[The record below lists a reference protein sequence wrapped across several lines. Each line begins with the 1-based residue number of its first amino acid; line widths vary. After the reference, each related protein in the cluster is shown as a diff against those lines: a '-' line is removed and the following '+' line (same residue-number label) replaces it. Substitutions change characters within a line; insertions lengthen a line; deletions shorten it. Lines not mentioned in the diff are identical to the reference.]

1 MTIFRYL
8 NRQILQVMSAV
19 TLILL
24 VVALTSRFIQY
35 LGDAV
40 AGKLA
45 SDVLLL
51 LMFYRLPDFLLVI
64 LPLALF
70 LGILLAYGRMYAEN
84 EMVVL
89 LGSGVSQA
97 KLLQLSLGTAAFVT
111 ILVALLSMAI
121 APWGIRNTEQ
131 LKQDQEQLTEI
142 DLIVAGQFQ
151 SFGEGGRVTY
161 AERTSNAGAD
171 GKQLEN
177 VFVAIRTQE
186 AEAADDGTE
195 STEVFNPDASQDQG
209 SLRLIIAAS
218 ARPEIDPETGARF
231 MRMENVVQY
240 DGNPGQA
247 DYSVGQ
253 FDVQGIL
260 LPEATSFEEIIEEKA
275 FGTFDLVGSA
285 EPEHQAELQW
295 RISTLI
301 MIPIITLIA
310 VPLSRVNPR
319 QGRYS
324 KLVPAALLYA
334 SYFVLLQFCRDLIAD
349 AVISPL
355 IGMWWVHILY
365 GSLGY
370 LFYRGFSPLNWFIS
384 SLHLAKNKVLSK

>member
-1 MTIFRYL
+1 
-8 NRQILQVMSAV
+8 MSAV

-64 LPLALF
+64 LPLSLF

-89 LGSGVSQA
+89 LGSGVSQG
-97 KLLQLSLGTAAFVT
+97 KLLQLSMGTAALVT
-111 ILVALLSMAI
+111 VLVAILSMAV

-161 AERTSNAGAD
+161 AERTSNLD
-171 GKQLEN
+171 SEGKQLEN

-186 AEAADDGTE
+186 ADQDDTVSEGGEMDARFDPTAAQ
-195 STEVFNPDASQDQG
+195 NQG
-209 SLRLIIAAS
+209 SLRLIIAES

-231 MRMENVVQY
+231 MRMENVMQY

-260 LPEATSFEEIIEEKA
+260 LPEATSFEEVIEEKA
-275 FGTFDLVGSA
+275 LGTSELIGST
-285 EPEHQAELQW
+285 EPEHAAELQW
-295 RISTLI
+295 RISTLL

-334 SYFVLLQFCRDLIAD
+334 SYFVLLQFCRDLISDEAIP
-349 AVISPL
+349 AIL
-355 IGMWWVHILY
+355 GMWWVHILY
-365 GSLGY
+365 GALGY
-370 LFYRGFSPLNWFIS
+370 VFYRGLSPFSWVADRLRFTKIRTANS
-384 SLHLAKNKVLSK
+384 